1 MKNPGVFCS
10 NKNVWLISY
19 SLSVI
24 LHVSFFFLWW
34 GEEASDAVSQTPG
47 SGEGVGVAGP
57 SAGFR

>member
-47 SGEGVGVAGP
+47 SVE
-57 SAGFR
+57 